1 MCVQRLVKLQ
11 GQTAR
16 NWVLAT
22 GNPQTLPF
30 VTATTT
36 LLQQLQHHPTT
47 TTPPTAAVTK
57 VLKAPA
63 TPTIAVRAM
72 ADMKIPTAPAAIPVK
87 AAAAIPA
94 AATLAVTVAE
104 HPPAAIPAESPPNKI
119 QFVQPQKRSTAT
131 KMMCFFFQK

>member
-1 MCVQRLVKLQ
+1 MCVQKPVKLQ

-16 NWVLAT
+16 NWVSAT

-30 VTATTT
+30 VTATTI

-47 TTPPTAAVTK
+47 ITQPIIATAAK

-63 TPTIAVRAM
+63 TPTTAAKAM
-72 ADMKIPTAPAAIPVK
+72 AEMKTIPTAPAAIPAR

-119 QFVQPQKRSTAT
+119 QFVQPQKKKHSN
-131 KMMCFFFQK
+131 